1 MASRK
6 SGSYGRKKKPAR
18 NGKKSRGKSKRTIG
32 FLGATN
38 PRVWSKFIATFEEAL
53 RGRGWVN
60 GGNASIVYRWA
71 QGEAGNYKKFAKEF
85 VDKDV
90 DIIVTSGTMPA
101 LAVKKETLKAAT
113 KPSSA
118 IPVVVAAL
126 AAPVK
131 SGLVADFA
139 HPGGNITGM
148 SNEQINLA
156 SARLDAFRS
165 VVEMSRLG
173 ILANPDAS
181 NAKKEMDDVY
191 GFANNL
197 GITPVTCQVTEAEE
211 ITAKIKELK
220 DKVDAL
226 YVCTDAFLTTHQVAI
241 HVAAANAGLPTM
253 HAFREYVETGGLMS
267 YGPNFRTIF
276 QRAAE
281 LVDKILRGA
290 SPANLPIK
298 KLKKNELV
306 ISRSTAQALGVTIP
320 QGIKADII
328 E

>member
-6 SGSYGRKKKPAR
+6 SGSYGRK
-18 NGKKSRGKSKRTIG
+18 GKKTIG

-38 PRVWSKFIATFEEAL
+38 PMVWSKFIATFEEAL

-60 GGNASIVYRWA
+60 GGNASIMYRWA
-71 QGEAGNYKKFAKEF
+71 EGERGNYKKFAKEF
-85 VDKDV
+85 VNKDV

-101 LAVKKETLKAAT
+101 LAVKKATLAVADA
-113 KPSSA
+113 PSA

-126 AAPVK
+126 AAPVA
-131 SGLVADFA
+131 SGLVSSFA
-139 HPGGNITGM
+139 QPGGNITGM

-156 SARLDAFRS
+156 SDRLDAFRS
-165 VVEMSRLG
+165 VVAISRLG
-173 ILANPDAS
+173 IVGNPNAS

-191 GFANNL
+191 GFANHL
-197 GITPVTCQVTEAEE
+197 SITPVTCEVTEAEE
-211 ITAKIKELK
+211 ITTKIKNLK
-220 DKVDAL
+220 GQVDAL
-226 YVCTDAFLTTHQVAI
+226 YVCTDAFLTAHQVAI
-241 HVAAANAGLPTM
+241 HVAAASAGLPTM
-253 HAFREYVETGGLMS
+253 HAFREYVEAGGLMS

-276 QRAAE
+276 QHAAV
-281 LVDKILRGA
+281 LVDQILRGA
-290 SPANLPIK
+290 SPAKLPIK

-306 ISRSTAQALGVTIP
+306 ISASTAQALGVAIP

>member
-6 SGSYGRKKKPAR
+6 SGSYGRKKKPSR
-18 NGKKSRGKSKRTIG
+18 NGKKSPGKGKKTIG

-38 PRVWSKFIATFEEAL
+38 PRVWGKFIATFEEAL
-53 RGRGWVN
+53 RKRGWVD
-60 GGNASIVYRWA
+60 GGNASIMYRWA
-71 QGEAGNYKKFAKEF
+71 EGDPGNYAKFAKEF
-85 VDKDV
+85 VNKDV
-90 DIIVTSGTMPA
+90 DIIVTSGTLPA
-101 LAVKKETLKAAT
+101 LAVKKATLAAAAA
-113 KPSSA
+113 PSA

-126 AAPVK
+126 AAPVE
-131 SGLVADFA
+131 SGLVASFA
-139 HPGGNITGM
+139 QPGGNITGM

-156 SARLDAFRS
+156 SNRLDAFRS
-165 VVEMSRLG
+165 VVDISRLG
-173 ILANPDAS
+173 ILANPNAS
-181 NAKKEMDDVY
+181 NAKEEMDDVY

-197 GITPVTCQVTEAEE
+197 GITPVTCQVTEVGE
-211 ITAKIKELK
+211 ITTKIKALK
-220 DKVDAL
+220 GNVDAL

-253 HAFREYVETGGLMS
+253 HAFREYVEAGGLMS

-276 QRAAE
+276 QHAAE

-290 SPANLPIK
+290 SPAKLPIK

-306 ISRSTAQALGVTIP
+306 ISSSTAQALGVPIP
-320 QGIKADII
+320 QGIKAEII

>member
-6 SGSYGRKKKPAR
+6 SGSPGRKKKPS
-18 NGKKSRGKSKRTIG
+18 GKAKKTIG

-38 PRVWSKFIATFEEAL
+38 PRVWGKFIATFEEAL

-71 QGEAGNYKKFAKEF
+71 EGESGNYTKFAKEF
-85 VDKDV
+85 VKKDV

-101 LAVKKETLKAAT
+101 LAVKKETLKAANAQ
-113 KPSSA
+113 SA
-118 IPVVVAAL
+118 IPAVVAAL
-126 AAPVK
+126 AAPVE

-165 VVEMSRLG
+165 VVEISRLG
-173 ILANPDAS
+173 ILANPNAS
-181 NAKKEMDDVY
+181 NAKKELDDVY

-197 GITPVTCQVTEAEE
+197 GITPVTCEVTEVEE
-211 ITAKIKELK
+211 ITTKIKELK
-220 DKVDAL
+220 GNVDAL

-241 HVAAANAGLPTM
+241 HVAAASAGLPTM
-253 HAFREYVETGGLMS
+253 HAFREYVEAGGLMS

-276 QRAAE
+276 QHAAE

-306 ISRSTAQALGVTIP
+306 ISSSTAQALGVSIP
-320 QGIKADII
+320 QGIKAEII